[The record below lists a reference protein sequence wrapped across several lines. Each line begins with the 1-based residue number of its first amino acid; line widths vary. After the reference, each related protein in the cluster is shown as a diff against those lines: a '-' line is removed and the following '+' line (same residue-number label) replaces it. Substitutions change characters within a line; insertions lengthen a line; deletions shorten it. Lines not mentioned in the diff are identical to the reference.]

1 MGSLGGSFTTSK
13 KVGFISSKTIFECYS
28 FKAFSQ
34 FMIIVPRGTKMFFC
48 RNIFV
53 DFSASKER
61 ILLVLC
67 LRICC
72 NTAFFILMPAKRLR
86 LVWQKLLFALF
97 ISFFI
102 QISDFLLAN
111 CCRRE
116 KKFLQKIFII
126 VKTSYE
132 ALLKVERRKSQLS
145 ELRQSKFGPKQIIQ
159 VGLNTQIVCYPE
171 SAFGWN
177 LRKDL
182 VMIR

>member
-102 QISDFLLAN
+102 QNSDFLLAN

-116 KKFLQKIFII
+116 KKISAKNIHNRKNKLRGSVEGWKREESTIRITTVKI
-126 VKTSYE
+126 
-132 ALLKVERRKSQLS
+132 L
-145 ELRQSKFGPKQIIQ
+145 P
-159 VGLNTQIVCYPE
+159 
-171 SAFGWN
+171 
-177 LRKDL
+177 
-182 VMIR
+182 